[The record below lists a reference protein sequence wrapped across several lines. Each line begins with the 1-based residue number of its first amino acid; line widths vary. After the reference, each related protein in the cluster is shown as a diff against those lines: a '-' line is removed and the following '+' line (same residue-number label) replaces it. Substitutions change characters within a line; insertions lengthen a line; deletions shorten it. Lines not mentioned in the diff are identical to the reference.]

1 MKIELKREYQDFK
14 ITPEYINT
22 LPDLQNGPS
31 SLINGANV
39 SIEHVGIHNFKLP
52 LTIPTKDGKTQVVEA
67 SITGTVSLEADK
79 KGINMSRIM
88 RNFYEYKDS
97 QINIDTIEEILKTYK
112 QKLQTFDAHIFIR
125 FSYPILRK
133 SLRSDLMGYQFYN
146 VVFEF
151 NLNQNNEFTRYM
163 HVDFIYS
170 STCPCSTELSIHAM
184 QNRNVLATPHSQR
197 SIARCTI
204 LFNEQIWIE
213 DIIDMCCNALKT
225 ETQVLVK
232 RETEQAF
239 AELNGAY
246 LKFVEDAVRL
256 LYDEFNKCD
265 KILDFKVICVHCESL
280 HNHDAI
286 AIITKHIDSGMQPIF
301 TQSEI
306 HDIVLTSI
314 M

>member
-1 MKIELKREYQDFK
+1 MKLNLKREYQN
-14 ITPEYINT
+14 IEINPEYIQT

-52 LTIPTKDGKTQVVEA
+52 LNVPTKFGNSQIVEA

-97 QINIDTIEEILKTYK
+97 QITIDTIENILKTYK
-112 QKLQTFDAHIFIR
+112 AQLQTFDAHIFIR
-125 FSYPILRK
+125 FSYPMLNK
-133 SLRSDLMGYQFYN
+133 SLRSELTGYQFYN

-151 NLNQNNEFTRYM
+151 NLNQNNEFTRFM
-163 HVDFIYS
+163 HLDFIYS
-170 STCPCSTELSIHAM
+170 STCPCSTELSLHAM
-184 QNRNVLATPHSQR
+184 ENRNVLATPHSQR
-197 SIARCTI
+197 SIARCSI
-204 LFNEQIWIE
+204 KFNEQIWIE
-213 DIIDMCCNALKT
+213 DVVEMCRNALKT

-239 AELNGAY
+239 AELNGSH

-256 LYDEFNKCD
+256 LYDEFNKND

-286 AIITKHIDSGMQPIF
+286 AIITKHINGGMQPTF
-301 TQSEI
+301 AQSEI
-306 HDIVLTSI
+306 HDIVLTSV

>member
-14 ITPEYINT
+14 ITPEYIQT

-39 SIEHVGIHNFKLP
+39 LIEHVGIHNFKLP
-52 LTIPTKDGKTQVVEA
+52 LNIPSKDGKSHIIEA

-97 QINIDTIEEILKTYK
+97 QITIDTIEDILKTYK
-112 QKLQTFDAHIFIR
+112 KQLQTFDAHIFIR
-125 FSYPILRK
+125 LSYPMLNK
-133 SLRSDLMGYQFYN
+133 SLRSELTGYQFYN

-151 NLNQNNEFTRYM
+151 NLNQNNEFTRYI
-163 HVDFIYS
+163 HIDFIYS
-170 STCPCSTELSIHAM
+170 STCPCSTELSLHAM
-184 QNRNVLATPHSQR
+184 QNRNILATPHSQR
-197 SIARCTI
+197 SIARCSI
-204 LFNEQIWIE
+204 KFDEQLWIE
-213 DIIDMCCNALKT
+213 DIVDMCRNALKT

-286 AIITKHIDSGMQPIF
+286 AIITKHINGGMQPTF